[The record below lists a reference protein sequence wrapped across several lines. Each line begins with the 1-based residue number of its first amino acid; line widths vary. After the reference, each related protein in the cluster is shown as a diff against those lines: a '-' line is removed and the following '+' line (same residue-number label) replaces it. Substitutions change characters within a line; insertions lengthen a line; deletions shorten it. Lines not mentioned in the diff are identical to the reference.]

1 MEALAIDE
9 DQELLRRARDGEGDA
24 LLQLLTRRMPAAE
37 VDQAL
42 LGRAA
47 GGEAA
52 ALDRVHELYLA
63 ELEAATPPRRLDGN
77 RLHAACV
84 LLDQDLALLH
94 RWVAG
99 NKGSAK
105 ALIARYY
112 PILDRFVR
120 SKVRGSEE
128 AQDIVQDVLQDV
140 AKQYRQIRAFR
151 PFVFKL
157 AVNKTRA
164 WYRAKYNK
172 PVDTGA
178 SGISQLAQD
187 TGHGVEAMAEDRRE
201 RKLLL
206 IAMHQLSLDDQMIVE
221 LYTWEDFTAPQ
232 IAEIFGLQVHDV
244 RHLLRRAKQ
253 TMRDYLL
260 REGDRLGYKFRT
272 ADVDEFF
279 ADLQEDARSR
289 VEDESSG

>member
-1 MEALAIDE
+1 MDE
-9 DQELLRRARDGEGDA
+9 DQLLQRACDGDEDA
-24 LLQLLTRRMPAAE
+24 LLQLLTGRMPAAE

-47 GGEAA
+47 SGEAA
-52 ALDRVHELYLA
+52 ALARLYDLYLA
-63 ELEAATPPRRLDGN
+63 GLGVATSRFLDGG
-77 RLHAACV
+77 RLHAACIH
-84 LLDQDLALLH
+84 LDQDLALLH

-120 SKVRGSEE
+120 SKVRRSEE
-128 AQDIVQDVLQDV
+128 AEDIVQEVFQDV
-140 AKQYRQIRAFR
+140 AKQYRQIRVFR

-157 AVNKTRA
+157 AINKTRG
-164 WYRAKYNK
+164 WFRDKYKK

-178 SGISQLAQD
+178 TGISQLAQD

-206 IAMHQLSLDDQMIVE
+206 IAMHHLSLDDQMIVE

-232 IAEIFGLQVHDV
+232 IAEIFGLKVHDV

-253 TMRDYLL
+253 AMRDFLL
-260 REGDRLGYKFRT
+260 REGDQLGYKFRT

-279 ADLQEDARSR
+279 ADLQDDAHTRA
-289 VEDESSG
+289 EHGPID